1 MMLLILLPKTL
12 LLKRKMKLSNDQIEV
27 IAAAIGILAVI
38 PIIGTI
44 IWAILVLIFGLS
56 VSWLQVVGGIIIL
69 DLLRSLILFR
79 NK

>member
-1 MMLLILLPKTL
+1 
-12 LLKRKMKLSNDQIEV
+12 MKLTTDQIEV
-27 IAAAIGILAVI
+27 IAAAIGTLAVI
-38 PIIGTI
+38 PILGTI

>member
-1 MMLLILLPKTL
+1 
-12 LLKRKMKLSNDQIEV
+12 MKLSNDQIEV
-27 IAAAIGILAVI
+27 IAAAVGTLAVI
-38 PIIGTI
+38 PILGTI

-56 VSWLQVVGGIIIL
+56 VSWLQVIGGIIIL

>member
-1 MMLLILLPKTL
+1 
-12 LLKRKMKLSNDQIEV
+12 MKLSNNQIEV
-27 IAAAIGILAVI
+27 IAGAIGILAVI

-56 VSWLQVVGGIIIL
+56 VTWAQVVGGIVIL
-69 DLLRSLILFR
+69 DLLRSLIIFR

>member
-1 MMLLILLPKTL
+1 
-12 LLKRKMKLSNDQIEV
+12 MKLSNDQIEV
-27 IAAAIGILAVI
+27 IAAAIGTLAVI
-38 PIIGTI
+38 PILGTI

>member
-1 MMLLILLPKTL
+1 
-12 LLKRKMKLSNDQIEV
+12 MKLSNDQIEV

-38 PIIGTI
+38 PILGTI
-44 IWAILVLIFGLS
+44 ILAILVLIFGLS
-56 VSWLQVVGGIIIL
+56 ISWLEVVGGIIIL

>member
-1 MMLLILLPKTL
+1 
-12 LLKRKMKLSNDQIEV
+12 MKLSNDQIEV
-27 IAAAIGILAVI
+27 IAAAVGTLAVI
-38 PIIGTI
+38 PILGTI

-56 VSWLQVVGGIIIL
+56 VTWAQVVGGIIIL

>member
-1 MMLLILLPKTL
+1 
-12 LLKRKMKLSNDQIEV
+12 MKLSNDQIEV
-27 IAAAIGILAVI
+27 IAAAIGTLAVI
-38 PIIGTI
+38 PILGTI

-56 VSWLQVVGGIIIL
+56 ISWAQVVGGIIIL

>member
-1 MMLLILLPKTL
+1 
-12 LLKRKMKLSNDQIEV
+12 MKLSNDQIEV

-56 VSWLQVVGGIIIL
+56 ISWLQLVGGIIIL

>member
-1 MMLLILLPKTL
+1 
-12 LLKRKMKLSNDQIEV
+12 MKLSNDQIEV
-27 IAAAIGILAVI
+27 IADAVGTLAVI
-38 PIIGTI
+38 PSLGTI

>member
-1 MMLLILLPKTL
+1 MLLILLPKTL

-27 IAAAIGILAVI
+27 IADAVGTLAVI
-38 PIIGTI
+38 PILGTI

-56 VSWLQVVGGIIIL
+56 ISWAQVVGGIIIL

>member
-1 MMLLILLPKTL
+1 
-12 LLKRKMKLSNDQIEV
+12 MKLSNDQIEV
-27 IAAAIGILAVI
+27 IAAAVGTLAVI
-38 PIIGTI
+38 PILGTI

-56 VSWLQVVGGIIIL
+56 ISWLQVVGGIIIL

>member
-1 MMLLILLPKTL
+1 
-12 LLKRKMKLSNDQIEV
+12 MKLSNDQIEV
-27 IAAAIGILAVI
+27 IAAAIGALAVI
-38 PIIGTI
+38 PILGTI

-56 VSWLQVVGGIIIL
+56 VSWAQVVGGIIIL

>member
-1 MMLLILLPKTL
+1 
-12 LLKRKMKLSNDQIEV
+12 MKLSNDQIEV
-27 IAAAIGILAVI
+27 IAAAVGTLAVI
-38 PIIGTI
+38 PILGTI

-56 VSWLQVVGGIIIL
+56 ISWAQVVGGIIIL

>member
-1 MMLLILLPKTL
+1 
-12 LLKRKMKLSNDQIEV
+12 MKLSNDQIEV
-27 IAAAIGILAVI
+27 IAAAVGNLAVI
-38 PIIGTI
+38 PILGTI

>member
-1 MMLLILLPKTL
+1 
-12 LLKRKMKLSNDQIEV
+12 MKLSNDQIEV
-27 IAAAIGILAVI
+27 IAAAVGTLAVI

-56 VSWLQVVGGIIIL
+56 VSWAQVVGGIIIL

>member
-1 MMLLILLPKTL
+1 
-12 LLKRKMKLSNDQIEV
+12 MKLSNDQIEV
-27 IAAAIGILAVI
+27 IAGAIGILAVI

-56 VSWLQVVGGIIIL
+56 VSWAQVVGGIIIL

>member
-1 MMLLILLPKTL
+1 
-12 LLKRKMKLSNDQIEV
+12 MKLSNNQIEV
-27 IAAAIGILAVI
+27 IAGAIGILAVI
-38 PIIGTI
+38 PILGTI

-56 VSWLQVVGGIIIL
+56 ISWAQVVGGIIIL

>member
-1 MMLLILLPKTL
+1 
-12 LLKRKMKLSNDQIEV
+12 MKLSNDQIEV
-27 IAAAIGILAVI
+27 IAAAVGILAVI

-44 IWAILVLIFGLS
+44 IWAIIFFIFGLS

>member
-1 MMLLILLPKTL
+1 
-12 LLKRKMKLSNDQIEV
+12 MKLSNDQIEV
-27 IAAAIGILAVI
+27 IAAAVGTLAVI

-56 VSWLQVVGGIIIL
+56 VTWLQVVSGIIIL

>member
-1 MMLLILLPKTL
+1 MLLILLPKTL

-27 IAAAIGILAVI
+27 IADAVGNLAVI
-38 PIIGTI
+38 PILGTI

-56 VSWLQVVGGIIIL
+56 ISWLQVVGGIIIL

>member
-1 MMLLILLPKTL
+1 
-12 LLKRKMKLSNDQIEV
+12 MKLSNNQIEV
-27 IAAAIGILAVI
+27 IAGAIGILAVI

-56 VSWLQVVGGIIIL
+56 VSWAQVVGGIIIL

>member
-1 MMLLILLPKTL
+1 
-12 LLKRKMKLSNDQIEV
+12 MKLSNDQIEV
-27 IAAAIGILAVI
+27 IAAAIGTLAVI
-38 PIIGTI
+38 PILGTI

-56 VSWLQVVGGIIIL
+56 ISWLQVIGGIIIL

>member
-1 MMLLILLPKTL
+1 
-12 LLKRKMKLSNDQIEV
+12 MKLSNDQIEV
-27 IAAAIGILAVI
+27 IAAAIGTLAVI
-38 PIIGTI
+38 PILGTI

-56 VSWLQVVGGIIIL
+56 ISWLQVVGGIIIL

>member
-1 MMLLILLPKTL
+1 MLLILLLKTL

-27 IAAAIGILAVI
+27 IAAAVGTLAVI
-38 PIIGTI
+38 PILGTI

-56 VSWLQVVGGIIIL
+56 ISWAQVVGGIIIL

>member
-1 MMLLILLPKTL
+1 
-12 LLKRKMKLSNDQIEV
+12 MKLSNDQIEV
-27 IAAAIGILAVI
+27 IAAAVGTLAVI

-56 VSWLQVVGGIIIL
+56 VSWAQVVGGIVIL
-69 DLLRSLILFR
+69 DLLRSLIIFR

>member
-1 MMLLILLPKTL
+1 
-12 LLKRKMKLSNDQIEV
+12 MKLSNDQIEV
-27 IAAAIGILAVI
+27 IAAAVGTLAVI
-38 PIIGTI
+38 PILGTI

-56 VSWLQVVGGIIIL
+56 VSWAQVVGGIIIL

>member
-1 MMLLILLPKTL
+1 MLLILLLKTL

-27 IAAAIGILAVI
+27 IAAAVGTLAVI

-56 VSWLQVVGGIIIL
+56 VSWAQVVGGIIIL

>member
-1 MMLLILLPKTL
+1 
-12 LLKRKMKLSNDQIEV
+12 MKLSNDQIEV
-27 IAAAIGILAVI
+27 IAAAVGTLAVI
-38 PIIGTI
+38 PILGTI

>member
-1 MMLLILLPKTL
+1 
-12 LLKRKMKLSNDQIEV
+12 MKLSNDQIEV

-56 VSWLQVVGGIIIL
+56 VSWAQVVGGIIIL
-69 DLLRSLILFR
+69 DLLMSLILFR

>member
-1 MMLLILLPKTL
+1 MMLLILLLKTL

-27 IAAAIGILAVI
+27 IAAAVGTLAVI
-38 PIIGTI
+38 PILGTI

-56 VSWLQVVGGIIIL
+56 ISWAQVVGGIIIL

>member
-27 IAAAIGILAVI
+27 IADAAGTLAVI
-38 PIIGTI
+38 PILGTI